1 MRSLG
6 YSSSVLQQLSR
17 SRLPS
22 SNRTYESKW
31 RLFEAFCRE
40 RSADAFDASPALV
53 ADFLVWLARTR
64 SASYSTIAG
73 YRSAIGHVLRLATGY
88 SPGTC
93 PVLAQLMQ
101 SFRRTQPLPRQRVP
115 LWDINLV
122 LSVLC
127 DPQFADDRLSVD
139 ILTAKT
145 VFLLALA
152 SGDRRSA

>member
-1 MRSLG
+1 MKL
-6 YSSSVLQQLSR
+6 
-17 SRLPS
+17 
-22 SNRTYESKW
+22 
-31 RLFEAFCRE
+31 FCRE

-53 ADFLVWLARTR
+53 ADFLVWLAHTR

-73 YRSAIGHVLRLATGY
+73 YRSAIGHVLRLTTGY

-101 SFRRTQPLPRQRVP
+101 SFQSTQPLPRQRVP

-127 DPQFADDRLSVD
+127 DPQFADDRLSED
-139 ILTAKT
+139 ILTAKNGFFSCAG
-145 VFLLALA
+145 V
-152 SGDRRSA
+152 GRST